1 MNKRRQNTFLGELRA
16 EMARFACLC
25 VMVLAIPMLHP
36 LAEAHAAEN
45 GFSSIICTSFGV
57 TADAR
62 DDIPVGAP
70 DDCPCIVLCHA
81 MAASKVFHTLHWVPI
96 VKESDVPGRINWK
109 LAERVSQT
117 GDGLL
122 CGSIGIRGPPATI

>member
-1 MNKRRQNTFLGELRA
+1 MSKRQNTFLGELRA
-16 EMARFACLC
+16 EMARFVCLC

-45 GFSSIICTSFGV
+45 GFSSIICSSFGV
-57 TADAR
+57 TADGR

-70 DDCPCIVLCHA
+70 DDCPCIILCHA
-81 MAASKVFHTLHWVPI
+81 MAASKVFHTLQWVPLG
-96 VKESDVPGRINWK
+96 KDTDVPGRISWTR
-109 LAERVSQT
+109 AERVSQT